1 LGATGFYWQLTF
13 KTKEIML
20 PTRRQNEG
28 DIPVLSRMLENFLTD
43 APSIFRTGF
52 AQTSPAV
59 NIQEKNDA
67 YLVEVAAPGLK
78 KEDFNVNLDN
88 DILTISSEKEIQ
100 EEQNDRFTRK
110 EFIYSSFERSFSL
123 PQTTEAEKI
132 EAKYE
137 NGILKIK
144 IPKKEMPIK
153 KSPKQIKI
161 S

>member
-1 LGATGFYWQLTF
+1 
-13 KTKEIML
+13 ML

-28 DIPVLSRMLENFLTD
+28 DVPVLSRMLENFLTD
-43 APSIFRTGF
+43 VPSIFRTGF
-52 AQTSPAV
+52 AQTTPAV

-88 DILTISSEKEIQ
+88 DILTISSEKEAKEGQ
-100 EEQNDRFTRK
+100 DDRFTRR
-110 EFIYSSFERSFSL
+110 EFSYSSFERSFSL

-144 IPKKEMPIK
+144 IPKKEIAIK

>member
-1 LGATGFYWQLTF
+1 
-13 KTKEIML
+13 ML

-28 DIPVLSRMLENFLTD
+28 DMPVLSRMLENFLTD

-52 AQTSPAV
+52 AQTTPAV
-59 NIQEKNDA
+59 NIQEKNEA
-67 YLVEVAAPGLK
+67 YIVEVAAPGLK
-78 KEDFNVNLDN
+78 KEDFNVNLTN
-88 DILTISSEKEIQ
+88 DILTISSEKEIK
-100 EEQNDRFTRK
+100 EEEEERFTRR
-110 EFIYSSFERSFSL
+110 EFSYSSFERSFSL

-144 IPKKEMPIK
+144 IPKKETSIK
-153 KSPKQIKI
+153 KSAKQIKI